1 MFCSNCG
8 TQLPDDA
15 KVCPSCGT
23 PVTSGNEI
31 NMKEIAN
38 YAGNKAKDAFDTIVS
53 KTAEYGSEL
62 KQKGQEM
69 QESMERQKE
78 QQREKRINNANN
90 AVLNMFVDS
99 SEKELSTLGGGYLNN
114 FLTTGTLDKGFCT
127 LTDKR
132 VYFKGNCYYK
142 SGNDYKASR
151 EERIV
156 GIKDVTGTGFVEV
169 RHWWLKLLA
178 LLFTI
183 LTIIFVCITA
193 EEESAAP
200 IMILFG
206 LITIAIILVY
216 IFYKQRYFEIA
227 YAGGTIAFKASNYS
241 FSEMQEFQK
250 TLHKAKDKYDMIK

>member
-1 MFCSNCG
+1 M
-8 TQLPDDA
+8 
-15 KVCPSCGT
+15 
-23 PVTSGNEI
+23 
-31 NMKEIAN
+31 
-38 YAGNKAKDAFDTIVS
+38 
-53 KTAEYGSEL
+53 
-62 KQKGQEM
+62 
-69 QESMERQKE
+69 
-78 QQREKRINNANN
+78 
-90 AVLNMFVDS
+90 
-99 SEKELSTLGGGYLNN
+99 
-114 FLTTGTLDKGFCT
+114 
-127 LTDKR
+127 
-132 VYFKGNCYYK
+132 YFKGNCYYK

-227 YAGGTIAFKASNYS
+227 YAGGTIAFKASNYN